1 MGDFLRPSPMGW
13 GEALFAPY
21 NPYKKWY
28 QTIPLYTHSIPLT
41 FFGKNSR
48 LRFLFRQFLKRSNI
62 DAFLSP
68 STLKTEIFSRK
79 KNEGMLCVYREIFDT
94 IFNMSYWSGKSPMDK
109 RVKKKTQI
117 QI

>member
-1 MGDFLRPSPMGW
+1 M
-13 GEALFAPY
+13 E
-21 NPYKKWY
+21 
-28 QTIPLYTHSIPLT
+28 SIFEE

-117 QI
+117 QIRSILMKKSMATHKIG